1 MCLSGF
7 GQEEVSMI
15 KTETMELC
23 RRSGTQ
29 FTNLVRLRLPLRV
42 AIELLSGRVVQL
54 CRFIAENDLQTPAM
68 ESTKALTLKTILS
81 SLGLN
86 EAVRDLMGTEM
97 RASGDLA
104 QQSANAP
111 TQEINMEYSQTQ
123 QIPQPQGPVAGETV
137 TERLAKRRNSDHDQ
151 SFMDNLQKWDSYGSW
166 VPEPADPP
174 LPLDISPSAAIQ
186 HLSPTKPSDDTTT
199 ADDASPKPQDST
211 QTIGYDGNNN
221 EVLVD
226 ELSRHVG
233 TLTISAT
240 GHTRLCGPSSIGPL
254 EGLDAKHRPSSQ
266 SAGYQSSLDRRRNNT
281 EAPEELQDY
290 LVDLYFARE
299 NPTSDIVDK
308 DLFMSAK
315 AKSRNGED
323 TAYHSDAL
331 YNAMYD
337 AVFLRSV
344 SLRLIQTQVRNRS
357 CIRVSL
363 PPDFCNIS
371 KVTG

>member
-1 MCLSGF
+1 MY
-7 GQEEVSMI
+7 
-15 KTETMELC
+15 
-23 RRSGTQ
+23 
-29 FTNLVRLRLPLRV
+29 LRLPLRV

-54 CRFIAENDLQTPAM
+54 CRYISEHDLQTPAM
-68 ESTKALTLKTILS
+68 ENDKALTLKTILS

-97 RASGDLA
+97 RASGGFA
-104 QQSANAP
+104 QQSADPP
-111 TQEINMEYSQTQ
+111 TQETTMEDFQAQQLPQTQ
-123 QIPQPQGPVAGETV
+123 RVAASETV
-137 TERLAKRRNSDHDQ
+137 TERLAKRRNSDHDG

-174 LPLDISPSAAIQ
+174 LPLDISPSAAVQ

-199 ADDASPKPQDST
+199 ADDASPNPQDST
-211 QTIGYDGNNN
+211 QTISYEGDNN

-233 TLTISAT
+233 TLTISPT

-254 EGLDAKHRPSSQ
+254 EGLDAKHRPPSQ
-266 SAGYQSSLDRRRNNT
+266 STGFQSSLDRLRNNK

-299 NPTSDIVDK
+299 NTTSDIVHR
-308 DLFMSAK
+308 DLYMSAK
-315 AKSRNGED
+315 AKSQDGEN

-331 YNAMYD
+331 CKIGRAH
-337 AVFLRSV
+337 V
-344 SLRLIQTQVRNRS
+344 
-357 CIRVSL
+357 
-363 PPDFCNIS
+363 
-371 KVTG
+371 